1 MLDTI
6 QQFFQR
12 TLAQPEQRENQTI
25 TLELASAAL
34 LFEIARA
41 DYNTS
46 DAELAALREMLL
58 QRYQLN
64 EADVDELMAL
74 AQDEVEDAVDHY
86 QFVSLIKEEYGYD
99 QRCELVALMWQLAW
113 ADGSVD
119 ALEEHRIRR
128 LADLLHV
135 SHSDFIR
142 TKLITEERIN
152 QNG

>member
-12 TLAQPEQRENQTI
+12 TLSHPEQRENQTI
-25 TLELASAAL
+25 TLERASAAL

-41 DYNTS
+41 DHDTS
-46 DAELAALREMLL
+46 DAELEALRRMLL
-58 QRYQLN
+58 QRYQLS
-64 EADVDELMAL
+64 ETDVDELMAL
-74 AQDEVEDAVDHY
+74 ARDEVENAVDHY
-86 QFVSLIKEEYGYD
+86 QFVSLIKDEYGYD
-99 QRCELVALMWQLAW
+99 RRCELVALMWQLAW

-142 TKLITEERIN
+142 TKLLTEERIN
-152 QNG
+152 QDG